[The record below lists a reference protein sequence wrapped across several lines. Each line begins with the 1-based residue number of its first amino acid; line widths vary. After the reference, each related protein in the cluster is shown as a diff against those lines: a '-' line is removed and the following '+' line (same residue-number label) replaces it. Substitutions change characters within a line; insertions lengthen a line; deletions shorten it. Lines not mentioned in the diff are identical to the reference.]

1 MPVLEEIH
9 EVLIRVSYPA
19 TKEDIIEQAMVIG
32 VPERIIERL
41 RTLPAHMYGSTDTV
55 MDALRG
61 LE

>member
-9 EVLIRVSYPA
+9 VVLVRLTFPS
-19 TKEDIIEQAMVIG
+19 TREQLIEQARDIG

-41 RTLPAHMYGSTDTV
+41 RTLPEHMYGSTDTV